1 MIKFRQKEFINYIPS
16 VVHAGKKTAVK
27 VVSTLGSAGR
37 NIKSRNVKGAVKE
50 VATLPKQIGAVPAAA
65 GVVGAVSL
73 VPGGATAAAV
83 ATKGAQSVLSRVK
96 RGARQVKNKDV
107 VARYKRMYN
116 KKPTLLPSF

>member
-16 VVHAGKKTAVK
+16 IVHAGKKTAIRVG
-27 VVSTLGSAGR
+27 STLGSVGR

-50 VATLPKQIGAVPAAA
+50 VATLPKQIGAAPAAA
-65 GVVGAVSL
+65 GVVGAVSFI
-73 VPGGATAAAV
+73 PGGATAAAV
-83 ATKGAQSVLSRVK
+83 ATKGAQGALQRWK
-96 RGARQVKNKDV
+96 RGAQQMKKKDV